1 MSSQTIPVVDLRR
14 FLDGDA
20 DDQRGFVD
28 ALGHALVEYGFV
40 AVDRHGIQRPTLE
53 AAYGAV
59 KALFALPTEVKRRY
73 EDEAVGRQRGYTSF
87 GLEKAKDVGVPD
99 LKEFWHIGPELD
111 DTHPQFEKLP
121 KNLWPA
127 ELPELRDAALGLWTG
142 LGKVAVT
149 LLRAIARYLDA
160 DEHELVRMIDGGNTV
175 LRVIHYP
182 PPDPE
187 DAAKGAVWSAAHEDI
202 NLITLLPEAT
212 EPGLELLT
220 RDGKWLPIAPI
231 PGQLI
236 ADTGDIMLRLTNGF
250 MPATTHRVVASKE
263 VTRERYSMPYFVH
276 PTPDYL
282 LRPLS
287 SCVTPA
293 NPRRYPDITAQEL
306 LFERL
311 RENGVA
317 KTVPHAGA

>member
-14 FLDGDA
+14 FLEGDT
-20 DDQRGFVD
+20 DDQRAFVA

-40 AVDRHGIQRPTLE
+40 AVEEHGVARPTLE
-53 AAYGAV
+53 AAYREV
-59 KALFALPTEVKRRY
+59 KALFALPAEVKRRY
-73 EDEAVGRQRGYTSF
+73 EDAAVGRQRGYTSF
-87 GLEKAKDVGVPD
+87 GLERAKDTAVPD
-99 LKEFWHIGPELD
+99 LKEFWHVGPELD
-111 DTHPQFEKLP
+111 VTHPQFARVP
-121 KNLWPA
+121 PNLWPA
-127 ELPELRDAALGLWTG
+127 ELPGFRDAALGLWTG
-142 LGKVAVT
+142 LDRVAVT

-182 PPDPE
+182 APDPS

-220 RDGKWLPIAPI
+220 RDGRWLPIMPI

-250 MPATTHRVVASKE
+250 IPATTHRVVASPD

-282 LRPLS
+282 LRPLT

-293 NPRRYPDITAQEL
+293 NPRRYPDITAHDF

-311 RENGVA
+311 RANGVA
-317 KTVPHAGA
+317 V